1 MDAAPKG
8 LRLGRRVDRPT
19 YQPNIAADRKT
30 GSSCCHFGV
39 ARKNQEQ
46 DAHDVGG
53 GGDRSV
59 STNPPRLFC
68 SARVRT
74 WHQPDM
80 PTTLSDV
87 RFRGQSGSPV
97 PGSSGPFLTPS
108 GSRPSATLFKTDRS
122 SRSAGPQKRTKDP
135 RCRPT
140 RGARGCEPA
149 PRTPHPLYDRTEL
162 SLALP
167 CPAGIARMYAQ
178 IMVKVGHL
186 RPAAITSGLWAPER
200 TFGARPA

>member
-30 GSSCCHFGV
+30 GSSCCPFGV

-53 GGDRSV
+53 GSDRSV

-74 WHQPDM
+74 WHFSDM
-80 PTTLSDV
+80 PAAVTMSV
-87 RFRGQSGSPV
+87 AGRRSEVGGRFQSSAPV
-97 PGSSGPFLTPS
+97 EWYLVGDSYIGL
-108 GSRPSATLFKTDRS
+108 L
-122 SRSAGPQKRTKDP
+122 
-135 RCRPT
+135 
-140 RGARGCEPA
+140 ARGRA
-149 PRTPHPLYDRTEL
+149 HPGYR
-162 SLALP
+162 SHF
-167 CPAGIARMYAQ
+167 YAHFLK
-178 IMVKVGHL
+178 IH
-186 RPAAITSGLWAPER
+186 SGV
-200 TFGARPA
+200 